1 MSGFSVSK
9 DPDVKDAIAQG
20 QAKKQKQGQ
29 APTNNFQGL
38 NQPLPTPP
46 SEGGINTL
54 AAFTEIGNRPARVDP
69 NSPIYPNNPQATT
82 PTQQQL
88 SELEKNQKALE
99 SNPNAQALNP
109 QEFFKTTYELGQ
121 RNTGIAYFDNKK
133 DLTLLDAYIAHKLGL
148 KTSRMEHKVDMKS
161 DNKHRTE
168 SWTKISDNSTN
179 NNFLVDTFMRAY
191 ATNVLNDKSRFT
203 GMIAQG
209 VRNATRGIL
218 GVGSSA
224 EQAANNSIIQAS
236 AYQSAGFSKQLGQ
249 QRAEM
254 HAKEYYQADSIEDKG
269 QVIKM
274 KLLTARDG
282 LVANVQRAQ
291 AIGALEH
298 ARKDIAK
305 IKEIDAYVNLIN
317 TNNYQGILEF
327 IHAKENY
334 TPMMTETGDDYRSK
348 AEQSF

>member
-1 MSGFSVSK
+1 MSVLGISK
-9 DPDVKDAIAQG
+9 DQNFKDAIAQG
-20 QAKKQKQGQ
+20 NEQRQKQGQ
-29 APTNNFQGL
+29 APTSKFQGSDK
-38 NQPLPTPP
+38 PLQGNT
-46 SEGGINTL
+46 GAINPG
-54 AAFTEIGNRPARVDP
+54 AAFTEIDNRPKQVDQD
-69 NSPIYPNNPQATT
+69 SQIFPNNPQATT
-82 PTQQQL
+82 DPTQLQKQL

-99 SNPNAQALNP
+99 SDPNAQAQSP

-168 SWTKISDNSTN
+168 SWTKMSDNSTN
-179 NNFLVDTFMRAY
+179 NNFLADTFMRAY

-203 GMIAQG
+203 GMVAQS
-209 VRNATRGIL
+209 VRNATKGIL

-224 EQAANNSIIQAS
+224 EQAANNSIIQAI
-236 AYQSAGFSKQLGQ
+236 AYQSAGFSKQFNQ
-249 QRAEM
+249 QRVEM
-254 HAKEYYQADSIEDKG
+254 SAKEYYQADSIEDKG

-291 AIGALEH
+291 ASGALEH

-305 IKEIDAYVNLIN
+305 IKEIDAYINLIN

-327 IHAKENY
+327 IQAKGNY
-334 TPMMTETGDDYRSK
+334 TPMMAGDNEPSK
-348 AEQSF
+348 AEQSY

>member
-1 MSGFSVSK
+1 MSSLGISK
-9 DPDVKDAIAQG
+9 DQYFNDAIAQG
-20 QAKKQKQGQ
+20 HEQRQKQGQ
-29 APTNNFQGL
+29 APTNNFQASL
-38 NQPLPTPP
+38 SQPLQT
-46 SEGGINTL
+46 GQNTDFNIL
-54 AAFTEIGNRPARVDP
+54 GAFTEQDNRPKQVDA
-69 NSPIYPNNPQATT
+69 NNPAIPNTT
-82 PTQQQL
+82 QFQKQL
-88 SELEKNQKALE
+88 SELEKNQKTLE
-99 SNPNAQALNP
+99 SDPNAQAQNP

-148 KTSRMEHKVDMKS
+148 KTSRMEHKIDMKS
-161 DNKHRTE
+161 DNKHRVD
-168 SWTKISDNSTN
+168 SWTKMGDNSTN
-179 NNFLVDTFMRAY
+179 NNFLADTFMRAY

-203 GMIAQG
+203 GMIAQS
-209 VRNATRGIL
+209 VRNATKGIL

-224 EQAANNSIIQAS
+224 EQAANNSITQAI
-236 AYQSAGFSKQLGQ
+236 AYQSSGFSKQLSQ

-254 HAKEYYQADSIEDKG
+254 SAKEYYQADSIEDKG

-291 AIGALEH
+291 ASGALEH

-305 IKEIDAYVNLIN
+305 IKEIDAYINLIN

-327 IHAKENY
+327 IQAKGNY
-334 TPMMTETGDDYRSK
+334 TPMMAGDSDASK
-348 AEQSF
+348 AEQSY